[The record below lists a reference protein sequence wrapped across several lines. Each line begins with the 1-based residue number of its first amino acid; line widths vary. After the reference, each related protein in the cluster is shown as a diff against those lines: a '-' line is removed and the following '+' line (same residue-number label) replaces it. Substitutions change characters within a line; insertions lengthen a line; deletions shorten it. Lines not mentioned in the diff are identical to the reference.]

1 MDNKFFLREKRCEYI
16 LKLEE
21 LTTNIFL
28 TGITLIY
35 DDVKKSCKL
44 GKNLLKEF
52 QNELRNIKNWDDDFL
67 GKELKRFRT
76 ESKCEIIDTLILS
89 IFKIFYLTNGIKE
102 AKYPSVKKYI
112 HECYLN
118 VARKLYKDPYLL
130 YDVGVSSK
138 EKRRNIHAIED
149 IIKKC
154 INDTFIQM
162 LPFTPIDVYEGKD
175 NSDDDEGGEEEGDE
189 DEDEVEDEDGEDGED
204 DEEEDGDEDDGEE
217 DGDEEEE
224 DNEED
229 DEEDEEGEE
238 DDEDG
243 DEDEEEDDDDEE
255 DEEGDEDDEEEYEDE
270 DEDDDEEEDEEDE
283 EGEDEDE
290 DEEEGDEDEGDE
302 DEGDEDE
309 GEEDDEEEDE
319 DEGEDEGD
327 EREEGDKEEE
337 GEKKEVE
344 SSSLVEV
351 DKKKDVKVVEIEAPK
366 NKKKGGFLEKKQLIK
381 DKLLKTHNKTDSFY

>member
-175 NSDDDEGGEEEGDE
+175 NSDDEEGEEDDEEEGEEDDEEVDDEEDEEEGEEDDEEEGDE
-189 DEDEVEDEDGEDGED
+189 DEVD
-204 DEEEDGDEDDGEE
+204 DEEDEE
-217 DGDEEEE
+217 DG
-224 DNEED
+224 EED
-229 DEEDEEGEE
+229 DEEDEEEGEE
-238 DDEDG
+238 
-243 DEDEEEDDDDEE
+243 DDEE
-255 DEEGDEDDEEEYEDE
+255 DEEYEDEEDGDEEDEEEDEEEGEEDDEG
-270 DEDDDEEEDEEDE
+270 DEEEDEEDE
-283 EGEDEDE
+283 DGEE
-290 DEEEGDEDEGDE
+290 EDEGDE
-302 DEGDEDE
+302 EDE
-309 GEEDDEEEDE
+309 GEE
-319 DEGEDEGD
+319 EDEGD
-327 EREEGDKEEE
+327 EEDGEEEGDEEE